1 MSKRVRVK
9 SKSRAQPESCEVDPR
24 LSKLLGTTPL
34 IPGEDAATFD
44 AVLAAVRADI
54 DPTDTIEEFWV
65 ADIAYL
71 RWEIVRFRSAKKNL
85 MTEKAAEILPSFL
98 EELGG
103 EVDDENSDEEN
114 SDEENS
120 PEAIAERWAKND
132 PEAMEFVD
140 TTLSSARLSVDAVRD
155 KALYE
160 NLDDFERIEH
170 MMALAEAR
178 LITIVRELDR
188 HRAMVVA
195 LRRPRPRIEDGA
207 FKVIEPQAA
216 E

>member
-85 MTEKAAEILPSFL
+85 MTDKAAEILPSFL

-103 EVDDENSDEEN
+103 EVDEEN

-170 MMALAEAR
+170 MMALAEAH
-178 LITIVRELDR
+178 LITIVREIDR
-188 HRAMVVA
+188 HRAMVAA

-207 FKVIEPQAA
+207 FKVIESQAA